1 MKTLTALVVSLG
13 FTGLI
18 SAQTLSNYQFTV
30 TSQNPNAYF
39 KLDGTL
45 EDSVTPSQVLTVN
58 GLTGAF
64 FYDAYRNSTNAYAFF
79 AAPDALTI
87 PSDVINGGGATT
99 NDAATGVGSI
109 SLIFHSL
116 NTWTTTGQRWLFSQG
131 DSSANG
137 NGLGLFFENNT
148 TTNGGQSDLKLRVG
162 NGTTSILASNA
173 IAFSSW
179 YYFAMTW
186 DESRN
191 AGEVIWYLGKL
202 GGPLISGVINL
213 NDDAVVGDNGNFIL
227 GNAEDLNS
235 GFRDSG
241 NTDGRLD
248 EVAFWTRE
256 LVASEVTN
264 QFTKLPNYN
273 YPTNG
278 TYQQIVSGQKPVYYF
293 KLDNSL
299 VDSVS
304 GTYTVGA
311 NGVAGVFTN
320 DLLGN
325 PSGAYAFNGGDDALI
340 ATDIIP
346 GGGVG
351 PDPTTTGLSAAN
363 AGTFSFLFRMLAD
376 TNNTG
381 QRYIFGQGTN
391 SATANQ
397 LGLLLENTNSAN
409 GDPNSLKLRVG
420 NGPTTTILQ
429 PTSIIT
435 NAWYYFAMTYDESRN
450 NEEIHYYLGR
460 VGGSL
465 TSGIINIGNTAVVGD
480 NGNFYIGNRI
490 TLNNGFRAPGPGL
503 FDEFA
508 VWKGELQIEE
518 INAQF
523 ASITNGAAIP
533 APSLQ
538 ISLAPPNVILS
549 WPSAT
554 PSNYQLEATPSLVT
568 PTTWTNA
575 GSPATVG
582 SSYVV
587 TNPLTPSAQFFR
599 LHKP

>member
-1 MKTLTALVVSLG
+1 MKTLAALIVSLG
-13 FTGLI
+13 FTGLL

-30 TSQNPNAYF
+30 TSQNPSAYF

-87 PSDVINGGGATT
+87 PSDIINGGGAGT
-99 NDAATGVGSI
+99 NDAATGVGSM

-131 DSSANG
+131 DSTTNG
-137 NGLGLFFENNT
+137 NGLALFFENNT

-173 IAFSSW
+173 ISFSSW

-202 GGPLISGVINL
+202 GGPLTSGVINL

-235 GFRDSG
+235 AFRDSG

-256 LVASEVTN
+256 LAASEVTN
-264 QFTKLPNYN
+264 QFTKLPNYL
-273 YPTNG
+273 YPTNA
-278 TYQQIVSGQKPVYYF
+278 TYQQIVSAQKPAHYF
-293 KLDNSL
+293 TLENSL
-299 VDSVS
+299 VDAVNSLS
-304 GTYTVGA
+304 LGTNGTGGIFTTNVLGA
-311 NGVAGVFTN
+311 PN
-320 DLLGN
+320 
-325 PSGAYAFNGGDDALI
+325 SAYAFNNTDDALI
-340 ATDIIP
+340 CSNDIFA
-346 GGGVG
+346 GGGSG
-351 PDPTTTGLSAAN
+351 PNPVTTGLAGNN
-363 AGTFSFLFRMLAD
+363 AGALSFQFRMLGG

-381 QRYIFGQGTN
+381 QRWLLSQGTN
-391 SATANQ
+391 TSGTRNALNIFI
-397 LGLLLENTNSAN
+397 ENTNSSN
-409 GDPNSLKLRVG
+409 NDPNNLKLRWG
-420 NGPTTTILQ
+420 NTTTTIATNSLV
-429 PTSIIT
+429 S
-435 NAWYYFAMTYDESRN
+435 NAWYYFAITYDESRN
-450 NEEIHYYLGR
+450 NEEIHWYLGR
-460 VGGSL
+460 VGDVL
-465 TSGIINIGNTAVVGD
+465 LNGIFNPANDAVFGD
-480 NGNFYIGNRI
+480 NGLVYIGNR
-490 TLNNGFRAPGPGL
+490 TSFGFGFRNPGSGAISDL
-503 FDEFA
+503 A
-508 VWKGELQIEE
+508 TWNGELQVEE
-518 INAQF
+518 IKAQF
-523 ASITNGAAIP
+523 TALIP
-533 APSLQ
+533 PTLQ
-538 ISLAPPNVILS
+538 LSLAPPNVILS
-549 WPSAT
+549 WPDSSFPA
-554 PSNYQLEATPSLVT
+554 YQLEATPSLLQ

-575 GSPATVG
+575 GSPTVVG
-582 SSYVV
+582 NFLVV